1 MNNNF
6 VQVDKKELAH
16 IIGGRNSYDYI
27 DSGQFSYDIG
37 CTIANTK
44 FFKRLRHS
52 NQNICS

>member
-16 IIGGRNSYDYI
+16 IIGGRNSYD
-27 DSGQFSYDIG
+27 DIG

>member
-27 DSGQFSYDIG
+27 DSGQFGYDMDVQSLIP
-37 CTIANTK
+37 NFSK
-44 FFKRLRHS
+44 D
-52 NQNICS
+52 

>member
-27 DSGQFSYDIG
+27 DSGKFGYDIG

>member
-27 DSGQFSYDIG
+27 DSGQFVFSWFVMG
-37 CTIANTK
+37 
-44 FFKRLRHS
+44 
-52 NQNICS
+52 